1 MYILSKT
8 NYQDF
13 DNNVESFKTLEE
25 AQDAM
30 KSYYAEDKKT
40 FERLVGV
47 EYEADDDVTLL
58 INDYCAIVRCEEFW
72 MEYQIYD
79 FSNPIVDS
87 EQAKQI
93 SMGDKFLNRNETE
106 IRDFLENQM
115 VMFRGTKSEI
125 ATKVAEFFCKNPDAV
140 YETDEEDKDCDY
152 HMLVSFSEE
161 TSNDTK
167 WCDIDLYY
175 LKMRKKERRYVTE
188 VSFELY

>member
-13 DNNVESFKTLEE
+13 ENNVESFKTLKE

-30 KSYYAEDKKT
+30 QAYFAEDKKT
-40 FERLVGV
+40 FERLVGD
-47 EYEADDDVTLL
+47 EYETDNDVTLL
-58 INDYCAIVRCEEFW
+58 INDYCALVRCEEFW